1 MSDKKM
7 SPELQIAIRRSPE
20 YTAPSAEVLDL
31 QVRLEAANKV
41 ALSALERAKKLQAEV
56 DRVQPEF
63 DAIIAAN
70 DGLRAEVAAWRRA
83 VRWRETSYSVNGA
96 TPKTLWGLCLHATD
110 PVVSLGVVAHG
121 SNGWWA
127 TANGADEFG
136 LPDRHTACVK
146 ACELLGIPVVLPA
159 GGDQ

>member
-1 MSDKKM
+1 MSNDKMSD
-7 SPELQIAIRRSPE
+7 ELQIAIRRSPD
-20 YTAPSAEVLDL
+20 YTAPSSEL
-31 QVRLEAANKV
+31 V
-41 ALSALERAKKLQAEV
+41 A
-56 DRVQPEF
+56 
-63 DAIIAAN
+63 
-70 DGLRAEVAAWRRA
+70 LRAEVAAWRRA

-136 LPDRHTACVK
+136 LADRNTACAKV
-146 ACELLGIPVVLPA
+146 CELLGIPTVLP
-159 GGDQ
+159 GGE